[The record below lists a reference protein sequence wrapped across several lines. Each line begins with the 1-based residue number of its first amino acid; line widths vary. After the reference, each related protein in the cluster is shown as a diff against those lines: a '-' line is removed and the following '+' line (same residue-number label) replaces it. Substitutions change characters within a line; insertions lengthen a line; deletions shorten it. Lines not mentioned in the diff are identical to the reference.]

1 MAALSPYFL
10 RAGALLLA
18 VLVLASA
25 IGAVLHART
34 GGRSG
39 TVHDLNARIRAWW
52 VMVAVLFVAL
62 ALGPVAAVVVFAFSS
77 FMALREFLTLTPTK
91 PSDYWALF
99 LAFFVALPLQYLLLG
114 VQWYGLFAVFIPVY
128 MFGLISSASALS
140 QDTEDFLSRNA
151 RIVFALMACVYG
163 VSHAPA
169 LLMLQI
175 PGFEGRSVELLFF
188 FTFTVQI
195 SDVLQLVFGKL
206 FGRRKLVPRLGPST
220 TWEGLAGGALSTVAL
235 GAALHG
241 VTPFG
246 PAMAAL
252 LAAQIVACGV
262 LGGLV
267 MSAVKRSLGAKD
279 WGQSIAGPGGYMDR
293 LDSITFAAPVFFHV
307 VRYWW
312 TP

>member
-10 RAGALLLA
+10 RAGAPLLA

-128 MFGLISSASALS
+128 MFGLISSVSALS

-267 MSAVKRSLGAKD
+267 MSAVKRSLGVKD